1 MQIKNNLDV
10 NIDLMFGGYISIEDK
25 FKVHQFKISE
35 IRNTIKFSN
44 YYQYINTIC
53 IDKLN
58 IKIALNTLKDINP
71 YDFIIANCH
80 HDQVGNFRNL
90 VCDGLS
96 LFLGESVFYDKNVA
110 KLYTDNNLIGQ
121 LDFEDIS
128 NAIRT
133 VNCMGEEEIISIQN
147 EAHLQYYI
155 DSRIAKAKFSKGNEN
170 DLSDIIS
177 SVCSKHPTISL
188 YNVEELTL
196 YQLMDT
202 YKRLNAIDQ
211 YFINIKSLIA
221 GADKKDINLK
231 HWSEKI

>member
-1 MQIKNNLDV
+1 MDSLDSNV
-10 NIDLMFGGYISIEDK
+10 DIFFGGSIDIEDK

-35 IRNTIKFSN
+35 IKNTIKFSN
-44 YYQYINTIC
+44 YYRYINTIC
-53 IDKLN
+53 IDKLT
-58 IKIALNTLKDINP
+58 IKISLNTLEDISA

-80 HDQVGNFRNL
+80 SNRDDNFKNII
-90 VCDGLS
+90 CEGLG

-110 KLYTDNNLIGQ
+110 KLYTDKNLIGQ

-128 NAIRT
+128 AAIRKL
-133 VNCMGEEEIISIQN
+133 NCMGEEEVVSVQN
-147 EAHLQYYI
+147 EAHLKYYI
-155 DSRIAKAKFSKGNEN
+155 DRGIARAKFAKNSEG

-177 SVCSKHPTISL
+177 SVCSKHPTINIF
-188 YNVEELTL
+188 NVDDLTL
-196 YQLMDT
+196 YQLMDA

-211 YFINIKSLIA
+211 YFVNIKSLIA

>member
-1 MQIKNNLDV
+1 
-10 NIDLMFGGYISIEDK
+10 MFGGYIPIEDK
-25 FKVHQFKISE
+25 FKVRQFKISE

-53 IDKLN
+53 VDKLN
-58 IKIALNTLKDINP
+58 IKIALNTLKDINA

-80 HDQVGNFRNL
+80 NDQDSNFRDL
-90 VCDGLS
+90 VCGGLS
-96 LFLGESVFYDKNVA
+96 LFLGESVFYDRNVA

-128 NAIRT
+128 KAIRNI
-133 VNCMGEEEIISIQN
+133 NCMGEEELTSVQN

-155 DSRIAKAKFSKGNEN
+155 DSRIAKAKFSKGNES
-170 DLSDIIS
+170 DISDIIS
-177 SVCSKHPTISL
+177 SVCSKHPNINL
-188 YNVEELTL
+188 FNVENLTL
-196 YQLMDT
+196 YQLMDA

-211 YFINIKSLIA
+211 YFINIKSILA
-221 GADKKDINLK
+221 GADKKDIDLK

>member
-1 MQIKNNLDV
+1 MNNNNLDANV
-10 NIDLMFGGYISIEDK
+10 NLIFGGSIAIEDK
-25 FKVHQFKISE
+25 FNVRQFKISE
-35 IRNTIKFSN
+35 IRSTIRFSN
-44 YYQYINTIC
+44 YYNYINTLC

-58 IKIALNTLKDINP
+58 IKIALNTLKDVNA

-80 HDQVGNFRNL
+80 HDQEGGFRNL
-90 VCDGLS
+90 ICAGLS
-96 LFLGESVFYDKNVA
+96 LFLGEQVFYDRNVA

-128 NAIRT
+128 SAIRKI
-133 VNCMGEEEIISIQN
+133 NCMGEEEVISVQN

-155 DSRIAKAKFSKGNEN
+155 DSRIAKAKFSKDNEG

-177 SVCSKHPTISL
+177 SVCSKHPTINL
-188 YNVEELTL
+188 FNVEDLTL
-196 YQLMDT
+196 YQLMDA

-221 GADKKDINLK
+221 GADKKEVNLK